1 MPENTRVLNKP
12 PGTLINFGEK
22 FDARHVYSN
31 HLFYL
36 NLKHFLITPFV
47 INAFLRKII
56 KKKKNFLITAIQTRS
71 FVYLWIY
78 FMSILLLYD
87 IEKSMHQ
94 FPSKKNYRLLE
105 IFSTDFTWKLKF
117 QRKGS
122 YIYDVRLK
130 MQNFNQKCKIKIHF
144 LYPQALLPCRFCL
157 PPLLNCLHH
166 RFLHHILLL
175 NSPSLLCV
183 VLQLRCLGSKFH
195 VGSTIPAWL
204 PILCLDSTCCSEVF
218 RNR

>member
-1 MPENTRVLNKP
+1 ML
-12 PGTLINFGEK
+12 FSEK
-22 FDARHVYSN
+22 SLRKN
-31 HLFYL
+31 
-36 NLKHFLITPFV
+36 NFLIK
-47 INAFLRKII
+47 AY
-56 KKKKNFLITAIQTRS
+56 LITAIQTRS
-71 FVYLWIY
+71 FVYLLIY
-78 FMSILLLYD
+78 FMSILLLYA

-94 FPSKKNYRLLE
+94 FSSKKNYRLLE

-122 YIYDVRLK
+122 YMYDVRLK
-130 MQNFNQKCKIKIHF
+130 MQIFNQKCKIKIHF

-166 RFLHHILLL
+166 RFLHHHILLL
-175 NSPSLLCV
+175 SSPSLLCI

-195 VGSTIPAWL
+195 VGSILPAWL
-204 PILCLDSTCCSEVF
+204 PILCLDSTCRSEVF